1 MATVSGIKVTSMLLL
16 LLLLLLLLVLVVRLM
31 LRRRGR
37 TAFIDI
43 AALKSLDH
51 RHRICTTH
59 APMY

>member
-16 LLLLLLLLVLVVRLM
+16 LLLVVMRMM

-37 TAFIDI
+37 TTFIDI

-59 APMY
+59 VPMY